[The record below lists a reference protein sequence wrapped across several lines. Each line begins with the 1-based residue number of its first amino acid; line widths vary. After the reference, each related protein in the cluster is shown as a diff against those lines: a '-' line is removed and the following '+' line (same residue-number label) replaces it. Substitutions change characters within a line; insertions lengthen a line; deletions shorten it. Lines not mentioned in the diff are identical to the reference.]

1 MQRLGSL
8 EIVQNKISDLKKLE
22 TMLYRWRFFSQKIVF
37 TNGCFDLVHLGHID
51 YLAKAADEGDVLI
64 IGLNSDAST
73 SKLKGPSR
81 PINNQEQRA
90 MILASFQFVSAVII
104 FDEPTPYQLICN
116 IQPDVLVKGGDYKPE
131 EIVGYDVVKAKK
143 GIVKTIDFLK
153 GYSTTFIED
162 KIRSLNKS

>member
-1 MQRLGSL
+1 
-8 EIVQNKISDLKKLE
+8 
-22 TMLYRWRFFSQKIVF
+22 
-37 TNGCFDLVHLGHID
+37 
-51 YLAKAADEGDVLI
+51 
-64 IGLNSDAST
+64 
-73 SKLKGPSR
+73 
-81 PINNQEQRA
+81 